1 MSAMQCLVTV
11 QLVSSKEALPPHFIP
26 HIVDASLKGEHSSF
40 GFGEQQLV
48 YSDVAGLWQL
58 AFIAPQNAGQLY
70 TLIKYSRFKFSCFTF

>member
-26 HIVDASLKGEHSSF
+26 HIVDASLNGEEDSSF

-58 AFIAPQNAGQLY
+58 AFIAPQNAGQL
-70 TLIKYSRFKFSCFTF
+70 LNFRQVRSLQV